1 MGIFLFYANN
11 EVVYAFENKDVAKK
25 CILDFLISKTKNMD
39 SRTYINKYK
48 TELISLYN
56 YISVVIDDQQYKV
69 QKIEITKNIFQKP
82 IKNKLNIKCRHMSHK
97 DLNKKI
103 SMLRLSPLYNC

>member
-1 MGIFLFYANN
+1 MSLFLFYVNN
-11 EVVYAFENKDVAKK
+11 EVVYAFDNKDVAKK
-25 CILDFLISKTKNMD
+25 CILDFLISKTKNLD
-39 SRTYINKYK
+39 NKAYINKYK

-56 YISVVIDDQQYKV
+56 YTNVIIENQNYKV
-69 QKIEITKNIFQKP
+69 QKIEITKNIVKKP
-82 IKNKLNIKCRHMSHK
+82 VKNQLNVKCRNMSHK